1 MLKPRLDR
9 IGLCLKIT
17 STQVGSSEKLA
28 RGIYSLKEVSQ
39 FFKGINSHA
48 RGRNYLPG
56 CLKKTLLFPQLL

>member
-28 RGIYSLKEVSQ
+28 RGIYSVKEVSQ
-39 FFKGINSHA
+39 IFKGIKSHA
-48 RGRNYLPG
+48 
-56 CLKKTLLFPQLL
+56 